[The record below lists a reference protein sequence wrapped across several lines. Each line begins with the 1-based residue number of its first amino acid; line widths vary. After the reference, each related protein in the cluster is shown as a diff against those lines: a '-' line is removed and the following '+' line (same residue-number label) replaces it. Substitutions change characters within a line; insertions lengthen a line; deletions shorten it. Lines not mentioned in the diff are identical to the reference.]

1 MFIDFKKTFDSI
13 HRGEMLKIIRA
24 YVIPEPVFA
33 VIGLLYPGRKAKV
46 SLPDG
51 ETEFFEILAIS
62 WGPTRRHTGS
72 LYFHHH
78 TELCHETS
86 YWK

>member
-13 HRGEMLKIIRA
+13 HRGEMLKIIRE

-33 VIGLLYPGRKAKV
+33 VIGLLYPGGKAKV

-51 ETEFFEILAIS
+51 EQS
-62 WGPTRRHTGS
+62 S
-72 LYFHHH
+72 LKY
-78 TELCHETS
+78 
-86 YWK
+86 